1 MNLEQEFQKLMDEAV
16 QKVQDKQSKGEL
28 SVNDADDLIYMISQ
42 RRQPR
47 EDAWSSS
54 TQSCMDSYDY
64 NRYDDD
70 DGWNRSGVS
79 C

>member
-1 MNLEQEFQKLMDEAV
+1 MDLEQEFQKLMDEAV
-16 QKVQDKQSKGEL
+16 QKVIDRRDNDGL
-28 SVNDADDLIYMISQ
+28 SAVEADDLIHMIAQ

-54 TQSCMDSYDY
+54 TQSCMDSYEY
-64 NRYDDD
+64 ERDDA
-70 DGWNRSGVS
+70 WNRSGLS